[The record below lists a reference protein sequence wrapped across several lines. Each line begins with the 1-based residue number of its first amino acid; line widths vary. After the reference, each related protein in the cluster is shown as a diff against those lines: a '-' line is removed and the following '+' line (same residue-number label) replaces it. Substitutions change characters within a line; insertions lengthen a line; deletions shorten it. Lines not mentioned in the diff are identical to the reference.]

1 MRLFYVVGGESA
13 ALATRLVYA
22 GLLVSGRRHAIV
34 ILPRLYPQKEVYM
47 LTVTEAAQR
56 KIAAVIQARGK
67 PGDGLRIAIV
77 GRSSAG
83 FTYDMQLVEAG
94 DAEAEDIVVNV
105 GDFSVLIDAESA
117 PHMRDAIIDYVE
129 DLQQSGFRIGNPN
142 PVWTDPQALAIQ
154 ELLDTQ
160 INPAV
165 ASHGGHIELVDVR
178 DNIVYIRFGG
188 GCQGCGMVSVTLN
201 QGVEQAIRE
210 AFPAIR
216 EIVDVTDH
224 AAGTSPYY
232 QSSKG

>member
-1 MRLFYVVGGESA
+1 
-13 ALATRLVYA
+13 
-22 GLLVSGRRHAIV
+22 
-34 ILPRLYPQKEVYM
+34 M
-47 LTVTEAAQR
+47 LTVTEAAKR
-56 KIAAVIQARGK
+56 KILSVIQGHGK

-83 FTYDMQLVEAG
+83 FTYDMQLVEEG
-94 DAEAEDIVVNV
+94 DAEAEDTVVDV
-105 GDFSVLIDAESA
+105 GDFAVLVDPDSA
-117 PHMRDAIIDYVE
+117 PYMRDVVIDYVE

-142 PVWTDPQALAIQ
+142 PIWTDPQAMAIQ

-165 ASHGGHIELVDVR
+165 ASHGGHIELVDVH

-210 AFPAIR
+210 AFPEIR

-224 AAGTSPYY
+224 AAGTNPYY

>member
-1 MRLFYVVGGESA
+1 
-13 ALATRLVYA
+13 
-22 GLLVSGRRHAIV
+22 
-34 ILPRLYPQKEVYM
+34 M
-47 LTVTEAAQR
+47 LTVTEAAKR
-56 KIAAVIQARGK
+56 KILSVIQAHGK

-83 FTYDMQLVEAG
+83 FTYDMQLVEEG
-94 DAEAEDIVVNV
+94 DAEAEDIVVDV
-105 GDFSVLIDAESA
+105 GDFSVLVDPDSA
-117 PHMRDAIIDYVE
+117 PYMRDVVIDYVE

-142 PVWTDPQALAIQ
+142 PIWTDPQAMAIQ

-165 ASHGGHIELVDVR
+165 ASHGGHIELVDVH

-210 AFPAIR
+210 AFPGIR

-224 AAGTSPYY
+224 AAGTNPYY

>member
-1 MRLFYVVGGESA
+1 
-13 ALATRLVYA
+13 
-22 GLLVSGRRHAIV
+22 
-34 ILPRLYPQKEVYM
+34 M
-47 LTVTEAAQR
+47 LTVTDTAKR
-56 KIAAVIQARGK
+56 KIASLIQAHGK

-83 FTYDMQLVEAG
+83 FTYDMQLVEEGEAQ
-94 DAEAEDIVVNV
+94 AEDIVVHV
-105 GDFSVLIDAESA
+105 GDFPVIIDPDSA
-117 PHMRDAIIDYVE
+117 PHMRDVVIDYVE

-142 PVWTDPQALAIQ
+142 PVWTDPQAVAIQ

-165 ASHGGHIELVDVR
+165 ASHGGHIELVDVH
-178 DNIVYIRFGG
+178 DNTVYIRFGG

-210 AFPAIR
+210 AFPEIR

-224 AAGTSPYY
+224 AAGTNPYY

>member
-1 MRLFYVVGGESA
+1 MLTITESA
-13 ALATRLVYA
+13 
-22 GLLVSGRRHAIV
+22 
-34 ILPRLYPQKEVYM
+34 K
-47 LTVTEAAQR
+47 R
-56 KIAAVIQARGK
+56 KILSVIQAQGK

-83 FTYDMQLVEAG
+83 FTYDMQLIEEG
-94 DAEAEDIVVNV
+94 EAEAEDIVVDT
-105 GDFSVLIDAESA
+105 GDFPVIIDSGSA
-117 PHMRDAIIDYVE
+117 SHMQDVIIDYVE

-142 PVWTDPQALAIQ
+142 PVWADPQALAIQ

-160 INPAV
+160 INPGV
-165 ASHGGHIELVDVR
+165 ATHGGHVELMDVQ
-178 DNIVYIRFGG
+178 DNMVYIRFGG

-210 AFPAIR
+210 AFPEIR

-224 AAGTSPYY
+224 AAGTNPYY

>member
-1 MRLFYVVGGESA
+1 
-13 ALATRLVYA
+13 
-22 GLLVSGRRHAIV
+22 
-34 ILPRLYPQKEVYM
+34 M
-47 LTVTEAAQR
+47 LTVTEAAKR
-56 KIAAVIQARGK
+56 KILSVIQAHGK

-83 FTYDMQLVEAG
+83 FTYDMELVEEG
-94 DAEAEDIVVNV
+94 EAEAEDVIVNV
-105 GDFSVLIDAESA
+105 GDFPVVIDAESA

-129 DLQQSGFRIGNPN
+129 ELQQSGFRIGNPN
-142 PVWTDPQALAIQ
+142 PVWTDPKAMAIQ

-165 ASHGGHIELVDVR
+165 ASHGGHVELVDVH
-178 DNIVYIRFGG
+178 DDIVYIRFGG

-201 QGVEQAIRE
+201 QGVEQAIHE
-210 AFPAIR
+210 AFPEIR

-224 AAGTSPYY
+224 AAGTNPYY

>member
-1 MRLFYVVGGESA
+1 
-13 ALATRLVYA
+13 
-22 GLLVSGRRHAIV
+22 
-34 ILPRLYPQKEVYM
+34 M
-47 LTVTEAAQR
+47 LTVTEAAKH
-56 KIAAVIQARGK
+56 KILSVIQAHGK

-83 FTYDMQLVEAG
+83 FTYDMQLVEEG
-94 DAEAEDIVVNV
+94 DAEAEDIVVDV
-105 GDFSVLIDAESA
+105 GDFSVIVDPDSA
-117 PHMRDAIIDYVE
+117 PYMRDVVIDYVE

-142 PVWTDPQALAIQ
+142 PIWTDPQAMAIQ

-165 ASHGGHIELVDVR
+165 ASHGGHIELVDVH

-210 AFPAIR
+210 AFPEIR

-224 AAGTSPYY
+224 AAGTNPYY

>member
-1 MRLFYVVGGESA
+1 
-13 ALATRLVYA
+13 
-22 GLLVSGRRHAIV
+22 
-34 ILPRLYPQKEVYM
+34 M
-47 LTVTEAAQR
+47 LTVTDAAKQ
-56 KIAAVIQARGK
+56 KISSAIQTHGK
-67 PGDGLRIAIV
+67 PGDGLRITIV
-77 GRSSAG
+77 GRTSAG
-83 FTYDMQLVEAG
+83 FTYDMHLVEEG
-94 DAEAEDIVVNV
+94 DVQAEDIVVNV
-105 GDFSVLIDAESA
+105 GDFPMIIDAESA
-117 PHMRDAIIDYVE
+117 PHMRDVIIDYVE

-165 ASHGGHIELVDVR
+165 ASHGGHIELVDVH

-201 QGVEQAIRE
+201 QGVEQAIHE
-210 AFPAIR
+210 AFPEIR

-224 AAGTSPYY
+224 AAGSNPYY

>member
-1 MRLFYVVGGESA
+1 MLTITESA
-13 ALATRLVYA
+13 
-22 GLLVSGRRHAIV
+22 
-34 ILPRLYPQKEVYM
+34 K
-47 LTVTEAAQR
+47 R
-56 KIAAVIQARGK
+56 KILSVIQAQGK

-83 FTYDMQLVEAG
+83 FTYDMQLIEEG
-94 DAEAEDIVVNV
+94 EAEAEDIVVDT
-105 GDFSVLIDAESA
+105 GDFPVIIDSGSA
-117 PHMRDAIIDYVE
+117 SHMQDVIIDYVE

-142 PVWTDPQALAIQ
+142 PVWADPQAAAIQ

-160 INPAV
+160 INPGV
-165 ASHGGHIELVDVR
+165 ATHGGHVELMDVQ
-178 DNIVYIRFGG
+178 DNVVYIRFGG

-210 AFPAIR
+210 AFPEIR

-224 AAGTSPYY
+224 AAGTNPYY

>member
-1 MRLFYVVGGESA
+1 
-13 ALATRLVYA
+13 
-22 GLLVSGRRHAIV
+22 
-34 ILPRLYPQKEVYM
+34 M
-47 LTVTEAAQR
+47 LTVTEAAKR
-56 KIAAVIQARGK
+56 KILSVIQGHGK

-83 FTYDMQLVEAG
+83 FTYDMQLVEEG
-94 DAEAEDIVVNV
+94 DAEAEDIVVDV
-105 GDFSVLIDAESA
+105 GDFSVIVDPDSA
-117 PHMRDAIIDYVE
+117 PYMRDVVIDYVE

-142 PVWTDPQALAIQ
+142 PIWTDPQAMAIQ

-165 ASHGGHIELVDVR
+165 ASHGGHIELVDVH

-210 AFPAIR
+210 AFPEIR

-224 AAGTSPYY
+224 AAGTNPYY

>member
-1 MRLFYVVGGESA
+1 MLTITESA
-13 ALATRLVYA
+13 
-22 GLLVSGRRHAIV
+22 
-34 ILPRLYPQKEVYM
+34 K
-47 LTVTEAAQR
+47 R
-56 KIAAVIQARGK
+56 KILSVIQAQGK

-83 FTYDMQLVEAG
+83 FTYDMQLIEEG
-94 DAEAEDIVVNV
+94 EAEAEDIVVDT
-105 GDFSVLIDAESA
+105 GDFPVIIDSGSA
-117 PHMRDAIIDYVE
+117 SHMQDVIIDYVE

-142 PVWTDPQALAIQ
+142 PVWADPQAAAIQ

-160 INPAV
+160 INPGV
-165 ASHGGHIELVDVR
+165 ATHGGHVELMDVQ
-178 DNIVYIRFGG
+178 DNMVYIRFGG

-210 AFPAIR
+210 AFPEIR

-224 AAGTSPYY
+224 AAGTNPYY

>member
-1 MRLFYVVGGESA
+1 
-13 ALATRLVYA
+13 
-22 GLLVSGRRHAIV
+22 
-34 ILPRLYPQKEVYM
+34 M
-47 LTVTEAAQR
+47 LTLTEAAKR
-56 KIAAVIQARGK
+56 KISAVIQARGK

-94 DAEAEDIVVNV
+94 DAEAEDIIVNV

-117 PHMRDAIIDYVE
+117 PHMRDVIIDYVE
-129 DLQQSGFRIGNPN
+129 ELQQSGFRIGNPN
-142 PVWTDPQALAIQ
+142 PVWTDPKAMAIQ
-154 ELLDTQ
+154 ELLDSQ

-165 ASHGGHIELVDVR
+165 ASHGGHVELVDVH
-178 DNIVYIRFGG
+178 DDIVYIRFGG

-201 QGVEQAIRE
+201 QGVEQAIHE
-210 AFPAIR
+210 AFPEIR

-224 AAGTSPYY
+224 AAGTNPYY

>member
-1 MRLFYVVGGESA
+1 MPAMCSALGWLAEQQATLPWPHVFYLQKEARMLTITESA
-13 ALATRLVYA
+13 
-22 GLLVSGRRHAIV
+22 
-34 ILPRLYPQKEVYM
+34 K
-47 LTVTEAAQR
+47 R
-56 KIAAVIQARGK
+56 KILSVIQAQGK

-83 FTYDMQLVEAG
+83 FTYDMHLIEEG
-94 DAEAEDIVVNV
+94 EAEAEDIVVDT
-105 GDFSVLIDAESA
+105 GDFPVIIDSGSA
-117 PHMRDAIIDYVE
+117 SHMQDVIIDYVE

-142 PVWTDPQALAIQ
+142 SVWADPQAVAIQ

-160 INPAV
+160 INPGV
-165 ASHGGHIELVDVR
+165 ATHGGHVELMDVQ
-178 DNIVYIRFGG
+178 DNVVYIRFGG

-210 AFPAIR
+210 AFPEIR

-224 AAGTSPYY
+224 AAGTNPYY

>member
-1 MRLFYVVGGESA
+1 
-13 ALATRLVYA
+13 
-22 GLLVSGRRHAIV
+22 
-34 ILPRLYPQKEVYM
+34 M
-47 LTVTEAAQR
+47 LTVTEAAKR
-56 KIAAVIQARGK
+56 KILSVIQAHGK

-83 FTYDMQLVEAG
+83 FTYDMQLVEEG
-94 DAEAEDIVVNV
+94 DAEAEDIVVDV
-105 GDFSVLIDAESA
+105 GDFAVIVDPESA
-117 PHMRDAIIDYVE
+117 PYMRDVVIDYVE

-142 PVWTDPQALAIQ
+142 PIWTDPQAMAIQ

-160 INPAV
+160 VNPAV
-165 ASHGGHIELVDVR
+165 ASHGGHIELVDVH

-201 QGVEQAIRE
+201 QGVEQAIHE
-210 AFPAIR
+210 AFPEIR

-224 AAGTSPYY
+224 AAGTNPYY

>member
-1 MRLFYVVGGESA
+1 
-13 ALATRLVYA
+13 
-22 GLLVSGRRHAIV
+22 
-34 ILPRLYPQKEVYM
+34 M
-47 LTVTEAAQR
+47 LTVTEAAKR
-56 KIAAVIQARGK
+56 KILSVIQAHGK

-83 FTYDMQLVEAG
+83 FTYDMQLVEEG
-94 DAEAEDIVVNV
+94 DAEAEDIVVDV
-105 GDFSVLIDAESA
+105 GDFSVLVDPDSA
-117 PHMRDAIIDYVE
+117 PYMRDVVIDYVE

-142 PVWTDPQALAIQ
+142 PIWTDPQAMAIQ

-165 ASHGGHIELVDVR
+165 ASHGGHIELVDVH

-210 AFPAIR
+210 AFPEIR

-224 AAGTSPYY
+224 AAGTNPYY

>member
-1 MRLFYVVGGESA
+1 
-13 ALATRLVYA
+13 
-22 GLLVSGRRHAIV
+22 
-34 ILPRLYPQKEVYM
+34 M
-47 LTVTEAAQR
+47 LTVTEAAKR
-56 KIAAVIQARGK
+56 KILSIIQAHGK

-83 FTYDMQLVEAG
+83 FTYDMQLVEEG
-94 DAEAEDIVVNV
+94 EAEAEDIVVDV
-105 GDFSVLIDAESA
+105 GDFAVIVDPESA
-117 PHMRDAIIDYVE
+117 PYMRDVVIDYVE

-142 PVWTDPQALAIQ
+142 PIWTDPQAMAIQ

-165 ASHGGHIELVDVR
+165 ASHGGHIELVDVH

-210 AFPAIR
+210 AFPEIR

-224 AAGTSPYY
+224 AAGTNPYY